1 MQRALLSTS
10 ESCYTLKA
18 DSVSLSLGQYDLA
31 LRSRVVAV
39 CSALLGIGLLLSGRL
54 AWAEQP
60 PTSPARTTAPQ
71 TPAPAATVPMTVTGS
86 APEPAA
92 ALPQAPPAPASPPK
106 TKASHPPLTQGY
118 IPTLVST
125 DAPPALVWKWKRF
138 STANYLLT
146 TVGAGLTLAMAIA
159 KPQAQHHLSGGLLF
173 DESVRNALRV
183 DTLPNRYIFRDASD
197 VGLSL
202 MVSWP
207 FVADAL
213 TTAWWYRGS
222 REAAQEM
229 ALIDLETLAVSGA
242 IQGVTN
248 VLVSRE
254 RPYGRDCGSEELP
267 SDAIDCAN
275 SVHYRSFFSGHSSF
289 SFTSAALICVHHF
302 KNELLGAPWDA
313 LSCAGGY
320 AVATTTATFRVMGD
334 MHYATDVLTGALLGT
349 IVGYGVPLLH
359 YARPDT
365 TATTFAGVQLH
376 LIPQLNGLGVLGV
389 F

>member
-1 MQRALLSTS
+1 VPLSPRPHS
-10 ESCYTLKA
+10 
-18 DSVSLSLGQYDLA
+18 LA
-31 LRSRVVAV
+31 LRSFVIAV
-39 CSALLGIGLLLSGRL
+39 CAALLGSGVLLAAQPAL
-54 AWAEQP
+54 AQQTAAASTSSNDASAAASE
-60 PTSPARTTAPQ
+60 SPALAAPLPSK
-71 TPAPAATVPMTVTGS
+71 PAPVVSPLLPGYVP
-86 APEPAA
+86 
-92 ALPQAPPAPASPPK
+92 
-106 TKASHPPLTQGY
+106 
-118 IPTLVST
+118 PTLVST
-125 DAPPALVWKWKRF
+125 DAPPPLVWKWARF
-138 STANYLLT
+138 STGNYLIT
-146 TVGAGLTLAMAIA
+146 GVGAALTLTAAIVN
-159 KPQAQHHLSGGLLF
+159 PRAQHSLSGGLWF

-254 RPYGRDCGSEELP
+254 RPYGRDCGSDQLP
-267 SDAIDCAN
+267 SDSIDCAN
-275 SVHYRSFFSGHSSF
+275 SIHYRSFFSGHSSF
-289 SFTSAALICVHHF
+289 SFTSAALICIHHF

-320 AVATTTATFRVMGD
+320 AVATTTATFRVMSD
-334 MHYATDVLTGALLGT
+334 VHYASDVLTGALMGT

-359 YARPDT
+359 YSRRGAS
-365 TATTFAGVQLH
+365 ATTLAGVQLH
-376 LIPQLNGLGVLGV
+376 LVPQPGGLGVLGV

>member
-1 MQRALLSTS
+1 MAEQ
-10 ESCYTLKA
+10 
-18 DSVSLSLGQYDLA
+18 
-31 LRSRVVAV
+31 
-39 CSALLGIGLLLSGRL
+39 SAH
-54 AWAEQP
+54 AEQP
-60 PTSPARTTAPQ
+60 TTAAETPAAG
-71 TPAPAATVPMTVTGS
+71 PAPAATVPMTVTGS
-86 APEPAA
+86 TPEST
-92 ALPQAPPAPASPPK
+92 PQPTPPAIPPPRSKDAPA
-106 TKASHPPLTQGY
+106 PPLTQGY

-125 DAPPALVWKWKRF
+125 DAPPALVWRWKRF

-146 TVGAGLTLAMAIA
+146 GVGAGLTLAMAIVH
-159 KPQAQHHLSGGLLF
+159 PRAQHHLNGGIWF
-173 DESVRNALRV
+173 DESVRNVLRA
-183 DTLPNRYIFRDASD
+183 DTLDNRYIFRDASD

-222 REAAQEM
+222 RETAQEM

-254 RPYGRDCGSEELP
+254 RPYGRDCGSAELP
-267 SDAIDCAN
+267 SDSIDCAN
-275 SVHYRSFFSGHSSF
+275 AVHYRSFFSGHSSF

-302 KNELLGAPWDA
+302 KNELMGAPWDA

-334 MHYATDVLTGALLGT
+334 MHYASDVLTGALLGT
-349 IVGYGVPLLH
+349 IVGYGIPLIH

-376 LIPQLNGLGVLGV
+376 LIPQPNGLGVLGI

>member
-1 MQRALLSTS
+1 
-10 ESCYTLKA
+10 
-18 DSVSLSLGQYDLA
+18 
-31 LRSRVVAV
+31 
-39 CSALLGIGLLLSGRL
+39 
-54 AWAEQP
+54 
-60 PTSPARTTAPQ
+60 
-71 TPAPAATVPMTVTGS
+71 MTVTGS
-86 APEPAA
+86 APEPTPSPSAPVPQPPPASSTAA
-92 ALPQAPPAPASPPK
+92 PAPPFTP
-106 TKASHPPLTQGY
+106 GY

-125 DAPPALVWKWKRF
+125 DAPPALVWRWKRF
-138 STANYLLT
+138 STENYLLT
-146 TVGAGLTLAMAIA
+146 SVGAGLTLAMAIA
-159 KPQAQHHLSGGLLF
+159 KPRAQHHLSGGIWF
-173 DESVRNALRV
+173 DESVRDVLRV

-222 REAAQEM
+222 RETAQEM
-229 ALIDLETLAVSGA
+229 SLIDLETLAVSGA

-254 RPYGRDCGSEELP
+254 RPYGRDCGSEQLP

-289 SFTSAALICVHHF
+289 SFTSAALICIHHF
-302 KNELLGAPWDA
+302 KNELMGAPWDA

-334 MHYATDVLTGALLGT
+334 MHYASDVLTGALLGT
-349 IVGYGVPLLH
+349 IVGYGIPLIH

-376 LIPQLNGLGVLGV
+376 LIPQPNGLGVLGV

>member
-1 MQRALLSTS
+1 MLLNAEGRA
-10 ESCYTLKA
+10 
-18 DSVSLSLGQYDLA
+18 SVSFSLGQYTFA
-31 LRSRVVAV
+31 SSSCAIAA
-39 CSALLGIGLLLSGRL
+39 CAALLGTGVFLSER
-54 AWAEQP
+54 AARADQP
-60 PTSPARTTAPQ
+60 TAAAAAAAP
-71 TPAPAATVPMTVTGS
+71 TPAPETTVPITVTGS
-86 APEPAA
+86 APEPKPTAA
-92 ALPQAPPAPASPPK
+92 SPEPASPPRAADGPRTPSTDK
-106 TKASHPPLTQGY
+106 Y

-125 DAPPALVWKWKRF
+125 DAPPALVWRWKRF
-138 STANYLLT
+138 STGNYLLT
-146 TVGAGLTLAMAIA
+146 SVGAGLTLAMAIA
-159 KPQAQHHLSGGLLF
+159 KPRAQHHLSGGIWF
-173 DESVRNALRV
+173 DESVRDVLRV
-183 DTLPNRYIFRDASD
+183 DTLPNRYIFRDTSD

-254 RPYGRDCGSEELP
+254 RPYGRDCGSAELP
-267 SDAIDCAN
+267 SDSIDCAN

-302 KNELLGAPWDA
+302 KNELIGAPWDA

-320 AVATTTATFRVMGD
+320 AVATATATFRVMGD
-334 MHYATDVLTGALLGT
+334 VHYATDVLTGALMGT

-376 LIPQLNGLGVLGV
+376 LIPQPNGLGVLGI

>member
-1 MQRALLSTS
+1 MTFFGQSRF
-10 ESCYTLKA
+10 
-18 DSVSLSLGQYDLA
+18 VSGSLA
-31 LRSRVVAV
+31 I
-39 CSALLGIGLLLSGRL
+39 LLGACVLLSGRRGH
-54 AWAEQP
+54 AEQP
-60 PTSPARTTAPQ
+60 A
-71 TPAPAATVPMTVTGS
+71 APASGAAAPASTAKSTSNSGATPTTTVPMTVTGD
-86 APEPAA
+86 APNGAQAKPPPTPTPAA
-92 ALPQAPPAPASPPK
+92 STSVTAP
-106 TKASHPPLTQGY
+106 TPPLLPGY

-138 STANYLLT
+138 STANYLIT
-146 TVGAGLTLAMAIA
+146 GAGGAVTLAMSIV
-159 KPQAQHHLSGGLLF
+159 KPRAQHSLSGRLSF

-242 IQGVTN
+242 IQGATN

-267 SDAIDCAN
+267 GDAIDCTG
-275 SVHYRSFFSGHSSF
+275 SVHYRSFFSGHSAF
-289 SFTSAALICVHHF
+289 SFTGAALICIHHF
-302 KNELLGAPWDA
+302 KNELLGPPWDA

-320 AVATTTATFRVMGD
+320 AVATTTATFRVASD
-334 MHYATDVLTGALLGT
+334 MHYATDVLTGALMGT
-349 IVGYGVPLLH
+349 IVGYGIPLLH
-359 YARPDT
+359 YSQKDT
-365 TATTFAGVQLH
+365 TATTFAGVKLH
-376 LIPQLNGLGVLGV
+376 LVPAAGGVGLMGI

>member
-1 MQRALLSTS
+1 
-10 ESCYTLKA
+10 
-18 DSVSLSLGQYDLA
+18 VSLSLGQQTFA
-31 LRSRVVAV
+31 SRTVAIGACCV
-39 CSALLGIGLLLSGRL
+39 LLSGSVLLSGRRAL
-54 AWAEQP
+54 AEP
-60 PTSPARTTAPQ
+60 P
-71 TPAPAATVPMTVTGS
+71 
-86 APEPAA
+86 PAA
-92 ALPQAPPAPASPPK
+92 ALAEPPPAEASDAKAAATDSPPPAAAPQPR
-106 TKASHPPLTQGY
+106 KAPVSPLVPGY
-118 IPTLVST
+118 VPTLVST
-125 DAPPALVWKWKRF
+125 NAPPPLIWKWARF
-138 STANYLLT
+138 STGNYLVT
-146 TVGAGLTLAMAIA
+146 SAGAALTLAAAIIQ
-159 KPQAQHHLSGGLLF
+159 PRAQHSLSGGVWF
-173 DESVRNALRV
+173 DESVRDALRV

-222 REAAQEM
+222 RDAAQEM

-248 VLVSRE
+248 VMVSRE
-254 RPYGRDCGSEELP
+254 RPFGRNCGTEELP
-267 SDAIDCAN
+267 SDSIDCAN

-320 AVATTTATFRVMGD
+320 ALATTTATFRVVSD
-334 MHYATDVLTGALLGT
+334 VHYASDVLTGALMGT
-349 IVGYGVPLLH
+349 LVGYGVPLLH
-359 YARPDT
+359 YSRLGSST
-365 TATTFAGVQLH
+365 TTMAGMQLH
-376 LIPQLNGLGVLGV
+376 LVPSPGGLGVLGI